1 MLDVSI
7 VQEPTGGAVI
17 NPSILEW
24 CNVRDGGTWDLRVTN
39 AANSR
44 VLGRRLLPPIILP
57 FTFFP
62 SNCLNRSFSSQVHFV
77 LSLSDPSFPC
87 LSYHPGPLSRD
98 AKCQQVFPQTSCCV
112 RFGGRRKRT
121 PVTPGWL
128 TAESRGLYLET
139 GHIWHQRKIAW
150 RKHVFIYSKRRS
162 TALPIQQTR
171 NVGRWD

>member
-1 MLDVSI
+1 M

-24 CNVRDGGTWDLRVTN
+24 CNVRDGGTWDLHVVN

-98 AKCQQVFPQTSCCV
+98 SKCQQVFPQTSCCV
-112 RFGGRRKRT
+112 RFGGRWKRT

-128 TAESRGLYLET
+128 TAESRGC
-139 GHIWHQRKIAW
+139 IWRLATFGISG
-150 RKHVFIYSKRRS
+150 RLPEGNTFLFIPKDD
-162 TALPIQQTR
+162 QQPSLSSRQGTWGDGIR
-171 NVGRWD
+171 G